1 MQLFIAG
8 NHIGDGQVVMEM
20 NEKGELQRLVED
32 YKQVRQSSGMII
44 GYKEISFQSEWEELR
59 VWAVQRTAVCTL
71 PVVPRQQ
78 KRNQKHVQRP
88 KVYSMQPE
96 RIATLSRM

>member
-44 GYKEISFQSEWEELR
+44 GYKEISFQSE
-59 VWAVQRTAVCTL
+59 
-71 PVVPRQQ
+71 
-78 KRNQKHVQRP
+78 
-88 KVYSMQPE
+88 
-96 RIATLSRM
+96 